1 MFSPAQGTGEVL
13 LSRARAES
21 SSREQRQEK
30 RIGASRLRDGRGRPR
45 VFGAC
50 SLAGLA
56 ESKVV
61 RLLISLQFQMLKL
74 RW

>member
-1 MFSPAQGTGEVL
+1 MLV
-13 LSRARAES
+13 SRAQAES

-45 VFGAC
+45 VSGAC

-56 ESKVV
+56 ETKMF
-61 RLLISLQFQMLKL
+61 RMLISLQFQMLKL